1 MRAPE
6 FITRGPLVSPSRR
19 TGEAGPPGLGFYS
32 QTARE
37 SSAGRLRAAP
47 NSWKRRSFGLSCGP
61 CPASP
66 TAISPH
72 PGNQCYEVD
81 SVGDEAEGLWGG
93 GWAPGHT
100 WGRVRGCSPG
110 IPTPELENEAACSS
124 VTVKRAPQGP
134 GLQAG
139 AESWLQFELMLL
151 RRSRWVPPGSFG
163 RLQIAFK
170 LIHPGGRRAVN
181 ALNQPSELRKPGKQS
196 GPDLVRG
203 LGVISSPE

>member
-1 MRAPE
+1 MVPAQLAPLPSPLTLE
-6 FITRGPLVSPSRR
+6 TSATRWTQWVMKL
-19 TGEAGPPGLGFYS
+19 
-32 QTARE
+32 
-37 SSAGRLRAAP
+37 
-47 NSWKRRSFGLSCGP
+47 K
-61 CPASP
+61 AS
-66 TAISPH
+66 
-72 PGNQCYEVD
+72 
-81 SVGDEAEGLWGG
+81 GG
-93 GWAPGHT
+93 WWAPGHT
-100 WGRVRGCSPG
+100 WCRVRGCSPG

-124 VTVKRAPQGP
+124 VTVRRAPQGP

-151 RRSRWVPPGSFG
+151 RRSRWVPLGSFG

-181 ALNQPSELRKPGKQS
+181 ALNQPLELRKPGKQS